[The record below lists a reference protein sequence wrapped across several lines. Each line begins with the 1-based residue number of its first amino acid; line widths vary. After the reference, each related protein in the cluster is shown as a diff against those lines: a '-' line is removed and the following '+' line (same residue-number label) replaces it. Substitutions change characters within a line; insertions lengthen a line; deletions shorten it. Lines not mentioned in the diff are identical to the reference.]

1 MQRLRRLTR
10 RRRRRRETRAVAE
23 AVEERP
29 VSFIPLAD
37 GETSREIDPVLD
49 CLAFVARQADR
60 PSSPVLLRA
69 GLALSADGRL
79 PFHQVEPALEQVG
92 MRADCVTRKLKG
104 WPSGK
109 CPAVLELDDDRA
121 AVLLDVRD
129 RDGLIYA
136 PGLAEPMWVKLEEIE
151 GAFTGRAVVVE
162 TDPTRERENER
173 PWDEAKRR
181 HWFWS
186 EVWKLRREF
195 WPVLLAALIVNML
208 AFAMPLF
215 TMNVY
220 DRVIPNKAAA
230 TLWVL
235 ALGVLL
241 ALTFDFVLR
250 IARARLIDEVGRSL
264 DAKLSQKLFEKVMNL
279 PMADRQGSTG
289 ALARRV
295 SDYEMVRDF
304 FASTT
309 VVLAVDLTFMILF
322 LAFITLV
329 GGWLVLVPL
338 AGISIMIAAGLSLQ
352 RQMGRV
358 ALDAQADSSLQHSVL
373 VESISGAETLKAAR
387 AEGQMLGRWRRYAA
401 MSAATSERMRK
412 LSAIAVNSASISQQ
426 TISVGLLVGGFYRF
440 QAGEMT
446 MGAIIAII
454 MISGRSLQPVGQL
467 AFLITRGK
475 QAMATLTSL
484 QRMMEAQDERQTAIR
499 SIVPE
504 IRAGHIEFG
513 DVSFRYPNG
522 ARDSLSGLS
531 LKINPGDRIG
541 VIGRVASGKSTLGRV
556 LCGLYG
562 PTAGEILVDGLDS
575 RQYHPHQLREAFRF
589 VSQDADVF
597 SGTVRDNLM
606 LGAAQA
612 DDAQLIDAVVRS
624 GADIFLSRD
633 AAGFDL
639 PVGERGGY
647 LSGGQRSLL
656 VLARALVT
664 PSKLLFLDEPT
675 GSMDTQTELYFIE
688 HLKSALAPGQAL
700 VVATHRHNML
710 SILNRLIVIDGGK
723 IIADGPRDEILR
735 HLTAA
740 SDARKAAQ

>member
-1 MQRLRRLTR
+1 MHWLD
-10 RRRRRRETRAVAE
+10 
-23 AVEERP
+23 VEP
-29 VSFIPLAD
+29 
-37 GETSREIDPVLD
+37 SREIDPVLD
-49 CLAFVARQADR
+49 CLAYIARQADR

-69 GLALSADGRL
+69 GLALSPDGRL
-79 PFHQVEPALEQVG
+79 PFHQIEPALEQVG
-92 MRADCVTRKLKG
+92 MRADPVARNLKG

-109 CPAVLELDDDRA
+109 CPAILELEEDRA
-121 AVLLDVRD
+121 AVLLEIRD

-136 PGLAEPMWVKLEEIE
+136 PGLAEPVWVKLAEIE
-151 GAFTGRAVVVE
+151 PAYTGRAVVVE
-162 TDPTRERENER
+162 TDPTRERESER

-186 EVWKLRREF
+186 EIWKVRREF
-195 WPVLLAALIVNML
+195 WPVVLAALIVNML

-241 ALTFDFVLR
+241 ALTFDFTLR
-250 IARARLIDEVGRSL
+250 IARARLIDEVARKL
-264 DAKLSQKLFEKVMNL
+264 DSKLSQKLFEKVMNL

-289 ALARRV
+289 AMARRV
-295 SDYEMVRDF
+295 SDYELVRDF

-309 VVLAVDLTFMILF
+309 VVLAVDLTFMVMF

-338 AGISIMIAAGLSLQ
+338 AGVAIMLTAGLSLQ
-352 RQMGRV
+352 RQMGKV

-412 LSAIAVNSASISQQ
+412 LSAVAVNLASISQQ
-426 TISVGLLVGGFYRF
+426 SISVGLLVGGFYRF
-440 QAGEMT
+440 QSGDMS

-475 QAMATLTSL
+475 QAFATLASL
-484 QRMMEAQDERQTAIR
+484 QRMMEADDERHGAMR

-504 IRAGHIEFG
+504 IRGAHIEFRG
-513 DVSFRYPNG
+513 VTFRYPN
-522 ARDSLSGLS
+522 ASRDSLSDVNI
-531 LKINPGDRIG
+531 KIEPGDRIG
-541 VIGRVASGKSTLGRV
+541 IIGRVASGKSTLGRV
-556 LCGLYG
+556 LCGLYA
-562 PTAGEILVDGLDS
+562 PSAGEMLVDGLDS

-597 SGTVRDNLM
+597 SGSVRDNLM

-612 DDAQLIDAVVRS
+612 DDNQLIDAVVRS

-639 PVGERGGY
+639 PVGERGAR

-656 VLARALVT
+656 VLARALVS

-688 HLKSALAPGQAL
+688 HLKTALAPDQSL

-710 SILNRLIVIDGGK
+710 GILNRLIVIDGGR
-723 IIADGPRDEILR
+723 IIADGPRDEVLK
-735 HLTAA
+735 HLQSAAAAQQKAA
-740 SDARKAAQ
+740 S